1 MNSLLK
7 TYKSVLGL
15 VIVATIMISGCSH
28 QETALSAN
36 STPSVSKIEH
46 HTDADT
52 PTSAPKKTPEQ
63 IIHFLITENNDPS
76 QHVQQII
83 ELLPNLNW
91 SVYSKVNQVPADEV
105 FSYLYTYADS
115 ITKNDYPNLIQVSST
130 LDGAM
135 TETYA
140 VIMSN
145 IFQNHRK
152 DLLQTLVDTDN
163 FDVQQSVIAKIAF
176 DLASNHIDQHQQEIL
191 NWQKKHSLTAQEKKL
206 LQDLLKKL
214 DHPY

>member
-1 MNSLLK
+1 M
-7 TYKSVLGL
+7 
-15 VIVATIMISGCSH
+15 
-28 QETALSAN
+28 
-36 STPSVSKIEH
+36 
-46 HTDADT
+46 
-52 PTSAPKKTPEQ
+52 
-63 IIHFLITENNDPS
+63 
-76 QHVQQII
+76 
-83 ELLPNLNW
+83 
-91 SVYSKVNQVPADEV
+91 YSKVNQVPADEV

-152 DLLQTLVDTDN
+152 GLLQTLVDTDN